1 MQKVCV
7 MGLGYIG
14 LPLASILAN
23 DGYQVLGVDIRED
36 IITKINNGE
45 ACSKEPDLKTLVQ
58 AAIKAGNLKVS
69 STKPS
74 KSNIFIIAVQTP
86 LTKAKTADLNYVTR
100 ATESILPVLEKGN
113 TVILESTVPPRT
125 FIDVIAPILGKT
137 VFKVGDDIYLA
148 YAPERVLPG
157 AILKE
162 LIENDR
168 R

>member
-7 MGLGYIG
+7 IGLGYIG

-23 DGYQVLGVDIRED
+23 NGYQVLGVDIRED
-36 IITKINNGE
+36 IITKINEGE

-58 AAIKAGNLKVS
+58 AAINAGNLKVNS
-69 STKPS
+69 KPS
-74 KSNIFIIAVQTP
+74 KSDIFIIAAQTP

-100 ATESILPVLEKGN
+100 AAKSILPVLEKRN

-125 FIDVIAPILGKT
+125 LTDVIAPILGKT
-137 VFKVGDDIYLA
+137 GFKVGDDIYLA
-148 YAPERVLPG
+148 YAPERVLPS